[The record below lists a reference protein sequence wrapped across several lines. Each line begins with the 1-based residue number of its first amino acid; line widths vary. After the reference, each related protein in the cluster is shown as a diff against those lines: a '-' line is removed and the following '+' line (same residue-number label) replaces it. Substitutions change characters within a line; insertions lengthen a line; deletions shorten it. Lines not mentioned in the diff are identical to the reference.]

1 MDLMRVRGL
10 EGALDSASA
19 SVSLHPV
26 STSLAAASST
36 SASLLLATEAWDGE
50 EGARRGRVLGG
61 EVGEKFF
68 FYIIHVNYMWTPH
81 IFFILSLL
89 TRMPCHLSLLT
100 RMHPL
105 HGFEHLTCRRQLDLF
120 PILLAYSF
128 TMGSWQIRHIVTW
141 KESTLTPLPSGR
153 T

>member
-36 SASLLLATEAWDGE
+36 SASLLLATEARDGE

-61 EVGEKFF
+61 EVGEKFS
-68 FYIIHVNYMWTPH
+68 
-81 IFFILSLL
+81 FILF
-89 TRMPCHLSLLT
+89 M
-100 RMHPL
+100 
-105 HGFEHLTCRRQLDLF
+105 
-120 PILLAYSF
+120 
-128 TMGSWQIRHIVTW
+128 
-141 KESTLTPLPSGR
+141 
-153 T
+153 